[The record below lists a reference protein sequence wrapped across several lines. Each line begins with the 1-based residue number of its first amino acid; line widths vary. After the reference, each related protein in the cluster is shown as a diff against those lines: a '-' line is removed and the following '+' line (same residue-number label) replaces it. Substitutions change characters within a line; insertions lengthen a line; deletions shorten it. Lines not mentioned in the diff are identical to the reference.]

1 MANFEAPSSF
11 FERSPCPFPHQAL
24 LILWCIIEENFK
36 NCPPTMIVDSSKFE
50 EVKKY
55 VETEVECGLKLES
68 FFTIDPRFWYA
79 LNDADASTTPA
90 TKTEE

>member
-1 MANFEAPSSF
+1 
-11 FERSPCPFPHQAL
+11 
-24 LILWCIIEENFK
+24 
-36 NCPPTMIVDSSKFE
+36 MIVDSSKFE